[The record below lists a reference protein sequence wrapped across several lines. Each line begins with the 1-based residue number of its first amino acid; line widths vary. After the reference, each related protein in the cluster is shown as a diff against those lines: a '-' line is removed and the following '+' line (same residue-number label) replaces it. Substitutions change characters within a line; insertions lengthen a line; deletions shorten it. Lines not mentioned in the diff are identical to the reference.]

1 MTQIMFYVFGAIVIL
16 SALMVVSMQNL
27 VRSIFLFFVTLF
39 AMAGLYVFAM
49 ADFVAVTQV
58 VIYVGGILVLML
70 FAFMLSNKELL
81 GTLKSRQ
88 KDFLKF
94 HHLPGLLL
102 AGTFLFILISVF
114 ADIDFEN
121 LTWIKNSIAT
131 NQNLK
136 PTDNTVKAIG
146 IQTMTG
152 FLLPFEIVSIFL
164 MMALIGAAHIARR
177 EKKV

>member
-1 MTQIMFYVFGAIVIL
+1 MTQIMFYVFAAIVIL
-16 SALMVVSMQNL
+16 SAILVVSLQNL

-58 VIYVGGILVLML
+58 VIYVGGVLVLML
-70 FAFMLSNKELL
+70 FAFMLSNKDLL
-81 GTLKSRQ
+81 NTLKSH
-88 KDFLKF
+88 KKGILKF
-94 HHLPGLLL
+94 HHLPGLLI
-102 AGTFLFILISVF
+102 AGVFLFILISVF
-114 ADIDFEN
+114 TSVDFEN
-121 LTWIKNSIAT
+121 LSWIKNSIAT
-131 NQNLK
+131 NQNIK

-177 EKKV
+177 EKRT